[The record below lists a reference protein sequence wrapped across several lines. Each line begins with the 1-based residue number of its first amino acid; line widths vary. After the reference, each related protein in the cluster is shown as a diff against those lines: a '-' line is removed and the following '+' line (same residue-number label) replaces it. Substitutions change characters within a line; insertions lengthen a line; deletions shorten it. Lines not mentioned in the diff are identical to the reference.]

1 MSIKG
6 IQATRDLIDA
16 GNALKDRNDPLNAVE
31 FLRGLTYASSRV
43 LPPQVGIVVRELAK
57 TWAGDLRATGE
68 KIRDAHQRI
77 EAAAKADGLPG
88 FPPADPTPPGM
99 EWQPTIIVSD
109 DGTSFSQGPSRLV
122 PEGTKSSRNEYYDPA
137 GNRIYPPDGGWANP
151 KDPLKPWNDTP
162 PEGGSPEIDPET
174 NSSFED
180 ASRWRPR
187 FGDPLALDLDG
198 DGIET
203 ISADQS
209 VLFDHD
215 ADGTKHGSGWL
226 NRDDGFLVLD
236 KNGNGFID
244 NGTELFG
251 VDYLKQNG
259 SKATDGFDALRDLDA
274 NSDGVFDINDAEFAN
289 VRVWRD
295 LNQDGI
301 SQTTELKTLA
311 DSGIAS
317 IGLNAVAASTNLWNG
332 NRLTH
337 TALYTK
343 TDGSTGTAANL
354 VPDANPFF
362 RKFGDSIPLTEEAKT
377 LPNMR
382 GSGTVRDL
390 REAVSLSP
398 ALGSALAAYAAAP
411 IKAAQLSLLDSVVQ
425 AWAASS
431 PFKTSVEQAASQGLT
446 LVYLAPG
453 QTITD
458 YEAANGIGTAGSNFH
473 LLSVDQQTRIL
484 DLEAERQA
492 LVERISLLETFNG
505 QPFVDVTPDNRV
517 LTGSGAA
524 VSVIAATV
532 PAGGGADVI
541 RNFAHVSI
549 NAAQI
554 GLLDQSYAALK
565 QSTYDTLVTQTRLKP
580 YLEAINLT
588 FTSAGDLAL
597 DFGGLETRY
606 EAHKV
611 TDPRNAL
618 IDLIELQRYTG
629 PALAGMGFNI
639 AEIGLADMTAW
650 RNDVEIKALLRA
662 ANVSFDDSS
671 YGYMGDGYFTD
682 DTLIAREAGSIL
694 SASGGNDALFGRA
707 GPDNLYG
714 GLGDDRIYGGAGN
727 DILAGWAGS
736 DTYVFHR
743 GFGQD
748 QINNTHWDGRF
759 DARNDVDRIQFTGDI
774 RPDEVRL
781 ERVSSESGDPQFSDL
796 HISVGDDRINVRGFF
811 AEDGEDPHRID
822 EIRFADGT
830 VWKESDIFLKALEST
845 AGDDRRVGYATG
857 DVIDGGA
864 GNDWLE
870 GRGGDD
876 TLSGGVGND
885 TLDGGTGDDILD
897 GGVGDDVLSGG
908 AGDDTYQFG
917 RGYERD
923 VAVEEAS
930 PATQGNRVVFNA
942 DVTPADVVVRKVG
955 NDLTLGIKGT
965 TDLLT
970 LRNAALYAEGSAF
983 GSVEFSDGTTWN
995 HEALK
1000 SLAIVGT
1007 DGNDH
1012 IEGFDGRAEIFDGG
1026 AGDDV
1031 IEGGTGGD
1039 IYRFGRGDGQDVV
1052 RDSDGYSGNID
1063 TLEFKVGVLPS
1074 DVLLTRD
1081 GQDLVARIA
1090 DTGDQTTLKGWFD
1103 PYSSTLIERIRFADG
1118 TSWDVT
1124 TVLALVGVTPGEA
1137 YLFGTP
1143 GPDTLNGGAAN
1154 NFIFGQEGDD
1164 LLSGGDGNDTLE
1176 GGDGNDM
1183 LLGGDGM
1190 DTLNGG
1196 LGLDHLNS
1204 GAGDDTLHA
1213 GGDLGNTY
1221 VIEQGGGF
1229 DTIKVAPVWS
1239 GVGEDVLR
1247 FGPGITSA
1255 NLKVQI
1261 TELNDG
1267 GYGGGE
1273 DGGYGGVAAFAFI
1286 GEDGIDRGPIFSNRL
1301 ALAIG
1306 TGTNEGAL
1314 LEMYGDG
1321 GIYTPIDFGVRR
1333 FVFDDGTELTLNDI
1347 LALADGGVIG
1357 EQSGTEGDDSW
1368 LFGSVANDTIRGL
1381 GGNDRIEARDN
1392 EDVVFGGGGDDV
1404 ISAGPGDDQVYGEA
1418 GDDVIAGGLGN
1429 DTLDGG
1435 AGLDVYVFNRGDGHD
1450 RLAAQAEDTLSFGV
1464 DILPGDV
1471 FAYRNPNGDL
1481 VLRLNDGTDGTLTID
1496 SGALSLPTQRVQ
1508 FINADG
1514 EARVFDLAGALT
1526 EHSGLLGVS
1535 DAQNPVRLLTNAA
1548 HEITGS
1554 ITVAGGDYAVAYA
1567 QTGDLFGTPYYA
1579 TLRFGVGVSP
1589 ASIRLS
1595 YENGGF
1601 LLNYGVSGESMRFA
1615 SASGTEPFASLVF
1628 EDGSS
1633 LSFAALTAGG
1643 LDIIGTPDVDSL
1655 TGTGGSDRINGL
1667 AGNDILSGGGGF
1679 DTYSVAADGGVDTI
1693 IDQATPGEENL
1704 LIFSGP
1710 VFNLDQI
1717 RLVTN
1722 GQPGF
1727 LSVEVAGET
1736 RAVKLSG
1743 FDPAHALTPSAI
1755 GFFQLGDGGPVHS
1768 YAELAAMGFNVAG
1781 TGEDDVLQGT
1791 AVFDHISGGAGNDH
1805 LQSGP
1810 GDDIAE
1816 GGAGYDHYY
1825 YNRGDGLL
1833 TIRDEISSAPGNAL
1847 HFGSGIT
1854 IDDIRNNLR
1863 FEAPAYGSPGTLII
1877 NVDAD
1882 GNGIR
1887 IEGFDQGN
1895 AETGAHAVENFV
1907 FADGSVLSYAE
1918 LVRNTFVIQGDGAT
1932 NVLTGTNISDR
1943 LYGFGAADTLMGGA
1957 GSDTLTGGE
1966 GADLL
1971 QGGDGDDVYVFNR
1984 GDGMDTILDSGA
1996 DNLNSILFGPG
2007 ILLGDVSYDWEGSTL
2022 VLNYGP
2028 GDSVRIPDFYLTGDY
2043 SSPVVRL
2050 IEFDD
2055 GMVLSM
2061 ADLLNRAPLVGDAI
2075 SAPAAI
2081 EDSEYLFTVPAGAF
2095 TDPDAGDRL
2104 SLIAQLADGSPL
2116 PTWLTFN
2123 PSTGVFSGTPKN
2135 AHVSSLDIK
2144 LEAKDYFR
2152 LSAAQTFRIE
2162 VLNVNDAPIVGGTPL
2177 PALTLLEDETFSYTL
2192 PENTFLDVDA
2202 GDSLSYSA
2210 TLTDGSALPSWLS
2223 FDATT
2228 RTFSGIP
2235 ANGDVGSLAISVTA
2249 TDLVGASVATAFD
2262 LSVLNVNDAPVV
2274 STPIVDQ
2281 SAKQGQ
2287 AYLYTLPANTFTDPD
2302 VGDSLSYEVSLE
2314 NGDPLPA
2321 WLSFDA
2327 TTLTFSGTP
2336 GGGDVGNFGVKVT
2349 ASDQAGAQVA
2359 DSFTFSVSPGYNEIN
2374 GTAGWDFLI
2383 GTPGND
2389 RIDGKANADFM
2400 AGLGGDDLY
2409 IVDSWDFVLEFAG
2422 GGVDT
2427 VEASVSYQLPWHV
2440 ENLSLTGSGAINGT
2454 GNFMNNVLIGNSAAN
2469 TLTGLGGDDI
2479 LIGGKGNDRLIGG
2492 TGNDLYLFGRGDG
2505 ADTIVDYD
2513 RTSGNS
2519 DTLRFGA
2526 DISAEQ
2532 LWFSRT
2538 GNDLSVSVIG
2548 SQDTVSISNWYLG
2561 TANHVERIE
2570 AGNGQVVLDSQVQ
2583 NLVNAMAAFAPP
2595 AAGQTALP
2603 TDYQASLAPVIAAN
2617 WQ

>member
-1 MSIKG
+1 MSCDNNQPKPFLPVIPDPYGSLTDG
-6 IQATRDLIDA
+6 IEEFERANGGATQTFGALGKLAGHVNNYANLVNNIYNRAPWTQYAVDVSGIAGGTVGASGAVFAIGLLIPGVGLAGLAVAAVAATVGAIVGTSVGERLGQSLFDPTLEPSFYEETLRNRERRLRDRGIDP
-16 GNALKDRNDPLNAVE
+16 DTDPGTQN
-31 FLRGLTYASSRV
+31 LRD
-43 LPPQVGIVVRELAK
+43 QLAK
-57 TWAGDLRATGE
+57 ARARAGICPD
-68 KIRDAHQRI
+68 D
-77 EAAAKADGLPG
+77 
-88 FPPADPTPPGM
+88 
-99 EWQPTIIVSD
+99 VSEPFD
-109 DGTSFSQGPSRLV
+109 SAR
-122 PEGTKSSRNEYYDPA
+122 
-137 GNRIYPPDGGWANP
+137 
-151 KDPLKPWNDTP
+151 
-162 PEGGSPEIDPET
+162 
-174 NSSFED
+174 
-180 ASRWRPR
+180 RWRPPSR
-187 FGDPLALDLDG
+187 DPLVLDLDG

-203 ISADQS
+203 VAATGGI
-209 VLFDHD
+209 LFDHD
-215 ADGTKHGSGWL
+215 GDGTKHGSGWV
-226 NRDDGFLVLD
+226 RGDDGFLVLD
-236 KNGNGFID
+236 KNGNGAID
-244 NGTELFG
+244 NGSELFG

-274 NSDGVFDINDAEFAN
+274 NSDGLFDLNDAEYAN

-301 SQTTELKTLA
+301 SQTNELKTLA
-311 DSGIAS
+311 DTGIAS
-317 IGLNAVAASTNLWNG
+317 INLAATVNSTNLWNG

-337 TALYTK
+337 TGTYTK

-354 VPDANPFF
+354 LPGTSAFF
-362 RKFGDSIPLTEEAKT
+362 REYNDAIPLTEEARA
-377 LPNMR
+377 LPNMF
-382 GSGTVRDL
+382 GSGAVRDL

-411 IKAAQLSLLDSVVQ
+411 TKAAQLSLLDSVVE
-425 AWAASS
+425 AWADSS
-431 PFKTSVEQAASQGLT
+431 LFKNSVEQAASQDLT

-453 QTITD
+453 QSVRD
-458 YEAANGIGTAGSNFH
+458 YEAANGIGLAGSSFTT
-473 LLSVDQQTRIL
+473 LSVEQQTRIL
-484 DLEAERQA
+484 NLEVQRLA
-492 LVERISLLETFNG
+492 LVERITLLETFNG
-505 QPFVDVTPDNRV
+505 QLFVDVTPDNRV
-517 LTGSGAA
+517 LTGTGVA
-524 VSVIAATV
+524 VSVIANTV
-532 PAGGGADVI
+532 PADGGVGVI
-541 RNFAHVSI
+541 RNFAHVGI
-549 NAAQI
+549 TMAQI
-554 GLLDQSYAALK
+554 ELLDRSYAALK
-565 QSTYDTLVTQTRLKP
+565 HSVYDNLVTQTRLKP

-588 FTSAGDLAL
+588 LTSTGDFAL
-597 DFGGLETRY
+597 DLGGLQTRY
-606 EAHKV
+606 EASKT
-611 TDPRNAL
+611 TDPKNAL
-618 IDLIELQRYTG
+618 IDLIELQRYAG
-629 PALAGMGFNI
+629 PALMNMGFNI

-650 RNDVEIKALLRA
+650 RDDLEIKALLVA

-671 YGYMGDGYFTD
+671 YGYMRDGYFTD
-682 DTLIAREAGSIL
+682 DTLIAREAGSAL
-694 SASGGNDALFGRA
+694 SASGGNDALVGRA
-707 GPDNLYG
+707 GADNLNG
-714 GLGDDRIYGGAGN
+714 GLGDDRLYGGAGN
-727 DILAGWAGS
+727 DMLTGWAGS
-736 DTYVFHR
+736 DTYVFDR

-748 QINNTHWDGRF
+748 QISNTHWDGRY
-759 DARNDVDRIQFTGDI
+759 DASNDVDRIQFIGDI

-781 ERVSSESGDPQFSDL
+781 ERVSSGSWDPQFSDL

-811 AEDGEDPHRID
+811 AVEGADPHRLD
-822 EIRFADGT
+822 EIRFADGS
-830 VWKESDIFLKALEST
+830 VWKESDIFLKALEPT

-857 DVIDGGA
+857 DVIHGGA

-876 TLSGGVGND
+876 T
-885 TLDGGTGDDILD
+885 
-897 GGVGDDVLSGG
+897 
-908 AGDDTYQFG
+908 YRFG

-923 VAVEEAS
+923 VAIEEAS

-942 DVTPADVVVRKVG
+942 DVAPADVVVRKVG
-955 NDLTLGIKGT
+955 NDLSLAIKGT

-995 HEALK
+995 YEALK

-1103 PYSSTLIERIRFADG
+1103 PYSNTLIERIRFADG

-1124 TVLALVGVTPGEA
+1124 TVLALVGVTPDEA

-1143 GPDTLNGGAAN
+1143 GPDTLTGGAAN

-1204 GAGDDTLHA
+1204 GAGDDTLH
-1213 GGDLGNTY
+1213 GGDDLGNTY

-1247 FGPGITSA
+1247 FGPGITIA
-1255 NLKVQI
+1255 DLKVQI
-1261 TELNDG
+1261 TDLN
-1267 GYGGGE
+1267 GGGE
-1273 DGGYGGVAAFAFI
+1273 DGGYGGVAAFAVI
-1286 GEDGIDRGPIFSNRL
+1286 GEDGIDGGPIFSNRL

-1314 LEMYGDG
+1314 IEMYGDG

-1333 FVFDDGTELTLNDI
+1333 FVFDDGTELSLDDI

-1357 EQSGTEGDDSW
+1357 EQFGTAGDDSW
-1368 LFGSVANDTIRGL
+1368 LFGSVANDTVFGL
-1381 GGNDRIEARDN
+1381 GGNDRIETRDN
-1392 EDVVFGGGGDDV
+1392 EDVVFGNDGDDA
-1404 ISAGPGDDQVYGEA
+1404 ISAGSGDDEVYGDD
-1418 GDDVIAGGLGN
+1418 GDDVIAGGQGN
-1429 DTLDGG
+1429 DIVDGG
-1435 AGLDVYVFNRGDGHD
+1435 NGIDVYVFNRGDGHD
-1450 RLAAQAEDTLSFGV
+1450 RLVAQAEDTLSFGV

-1514 EARVFDLAGALT
+1514 EARVFDLAGALS
-1526 EHSGLLGVS
+1526 EHSALLGVS

-1589 ASIRLS
+1589 AGIRLS
-1595 YENGGF
+1595 YENGGY

-1643 LDIIGTPDVDSL
+1643 LDIIGTPDIDSL
-1655 TGTGGSDRINGL
+1655 TGTTGSDRINGL

-1679 DTYSVAADGGVDTI
+1679 DTYTVAADGGVDTI

-1743 FDPAHALTPSAI
+1743 FDPAHALTASAI
-1755 GFFQLGDGGPVHS
+1755 GFFQLGDGGPVHN
-1768 YAELAAMGFNVAG
+1768 YAELAAMGFNVVG

-1791 AVFDHISGGAGNDH
+1791 SVFDRISGGAGNDH

-1816 GGAGYDHYY
+1816 GGAGDDHYY

-1833 TIRDEISSAPGNAL
+1833 TIRDEISSAPRNAL
-1847 HFGSGIT
+1847 HFGPGIT
-1854 IDDIRNNLR
+1854 LDDIRNNLR
-1863 FEAPAYGSPGTLII
+1863 FEAPANGSLGTLII

-1882 GNGIR
+1882 GNGIQ
-1887 IEGFDQGN
+1887 IEGFDPGN

-1907 FADGSVLSYAE
+1907 FADGMVLSYAE

-1943 LYGFGAADTLMGGA
+1943 LYGFGAADTLLGGA

-1984 GDGMDTILDSGA
+1984 GDGIDTILDSGT
-1996 DNLNSILFGPG
+1996 DDLNSILFGPG

-2022 VLNYGP
+2022 VLSYGP
-2028 GDSVRIPDFYLTGDY
+2028 GDAVRIPDFYLTGDY

-2055 GMVLSM
+2055 GMVVSM
-2061 ADLLNRAPLVGDAI
+2061 ADLLNRAPLVGDTI

-2104 SLIAQLADGSPL
+2104 SLVAQLADGSPL
-2116 PTWLTFN
+2116 PTWLNFN
-2123 PSTGVFSGTPKN
+2123 PSTGVFSGTPDN
-2135 AHVSSLDIK
+2135 THVGSLDIT

-2152 LSAAQTFRIE
+2152 LSVAQTFSIE
-2162 VLNVNDAPIVGGTPL
+2162 VLNVNDAPIVLTPI
-2177 PALTLLEDETFSYTL
+2177 PALTLLEDEAFSYTL

-2202 GDSLSYSA
+2202 GDSLGYSA

-2228 RTFSGIP
+2228 RTFSGLP

-2249 TDLVGASVATAFD
+2249 TDLAGASVATAFD
-2262 LSVLNVNDAPVV
+2262 LNIQNVNDAPVV

-2287 AYLYTLPANTFTDPD
+2287 SYLYTLPANSFTDPD

-2349 ASDQAGAQVA
+2349 ASDRAGARVA

-2383 GTPGND
+2383 GTAGND

-2409 IVDSWDFVLEFAG
+2409 IVDNPWDFVLEFAG

-2427 VEASVSYQLPWHV
+2427 VEASVSYQLPWYV
-2440 ENLSLTGSGAINGT
+2440 ENLTLTGSNAVNGT

-2469 TLTGLGGDDI
+2469 TLLGLGGNDI
-2479 LIGGKGNDRLIGG
+2479 LIGGKGNDRMLGG

-2505 ADTIVDYD
+2505 ADTLIDCD
-2513 RTSGNS
+2513 LTSGNT

-2538 GNDLSVSVIG
+2538 GNDLSVSVVG

-2561 TANHVERIE
+2561 TAYHVERIE
-2570 AGNGQVVLDSQVQ
+2570 DGNGQVVLDSQVQ

-2595 AAGQTALP
+2595 AAGQTSLP